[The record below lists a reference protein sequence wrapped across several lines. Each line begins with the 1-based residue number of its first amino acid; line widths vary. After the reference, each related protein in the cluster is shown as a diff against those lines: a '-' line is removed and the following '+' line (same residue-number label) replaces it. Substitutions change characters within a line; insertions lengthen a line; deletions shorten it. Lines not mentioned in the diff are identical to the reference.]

1 MSDHQLADKF
11 LVETLLFSSG
21 SSVTEELLQERL
33 PALINVRAALLELQE
48 DYKGRSF
55 TLSEISPC
63 RWAIRTRPE
72 YSDLCRTLLRPHL
85 KLSKATIETLYVVAY
100 FQPVTR
106 SEIDRIRGVKS
117 GRNSMDVL
125 IFNDWVVPAGR
136 RPGPGNP
143 LTFVTTQKF
152 LEDFDFIDLNS
163 LPDVERLR
171 NEGLINRDLGID
183 LPTGGEEGEDG

>member
-1 MSDHQLADKF
+1 MSDLQLADKF
-11 LVETLLFSSG
+11 LVEALLFSSG
-21 SSVTEELLQERL
+21 SSVTEEQLQERL
-33 PALINVRAALLELQE
+33 PALIDVRASLQELQA
-48 DYKGRSF
+48 DYEGRSF
-55 TLSEISPC
+55 TLSEISPF
-63 RWAIRTRPE
+63 RWAIRTRPDH
-72 YSDLCRTLLRPHL
+72 SDLCREMLRRPL

-152 LEDFDFIDLNS
+152 LEDFNYSDLNS
-163 LPDVERLR
+163 LPDIERLR
-171 NEGLINRDLGID
+171 KEGLINRDLGID
-183 LPTGGEEGEDG
+183 LPSSGEEGDDA

>member
-1 MSDHQLADKF
+1 MSDIQLADKF
-11 LVETLLFSSG
+11 LVEALIFSSG
-21 SSVTEELLQERL
+21 SSVTEEQMQERL
-33 PALINVRAALLELQE
+33 PALVDVRSSLLELQD
-48 DYKGRSF
+48 DYNGRSF
-55 TLSEISPC
+55 TLSEISPG

-72 YSDLCRTLLRPHL
+72 NSDLCRSLLRPPL

-152 LEDFDFIDLNS
+152 LDDFNFTDLNS
-163 LPDVERLR
+163 LPDIERLR
-171 NEGLINRDLGID
+171 KEGLINRDLGID
-183 LPTGGEEGEDG
+183 LPTGSEEGDEG

>member
-1 MSDHQLADKF
+1 MSDIQIADKF
-11 LVETLLFSSG
+11 LVEALLFSSG
-21 SSVTEELLQERL
+21 SSSTEEQLQERL
-33 PALINVRAALLELQE
+33 PALIDVRASLHELQR
-48 DYKGRSF
+48 DYDGRSF
-55 TLSEISPC
+55 TLSEISPN

-72 YSDLCRTLLRPHL
+72 CSDLCREILRRPL
-85 KLSKATIETLYVVAY
+85 KLSKATLETLYVIAY

-125 IFNDWVVPAGR
+125 IYNDWVVPNGR

-152 LEDFDFIDLNS
+152 LEDFNFMDLNS
-163 LPDVERLR
+163 LPDIERLR

-183 LPTGGEEGEDG
+183 LPTTGEEGEEG

>member
-1 MSDHQLADKF
+1 MSDIQIADKF
-11 LVETLLFSSG
+11 LVEALLFSSG
-21 SSVTEELLQERL
+21 SSVTEEQLQERL
-33 PALINVRAALLELQE
+33 PALIDVRTALQELQT
-48 DYKGRSF
+48 DYEGRSF

-72 YSDLCRTLLRPHL
+72 HSDLCRELLRRPL
-85 KLSKATIETLYVVAY
+85 KLSKATIETLYVIAY

-106 SEIDRIRGVKS
+106 GEIDRIRGVKS

-152 LEDFDFIDLNS
+152 LEDFNFTDLDS
-163 LPDVERLR
+163 LPDIERLR
-171 NEGLINRDLGID
+171 KEGLINRDLGID
-183 LPTGGEEGEDG
+183 LPTGGEEGDDG

>member
-1 MSDHQLADKF
+1 MSDRQLSDKF
-11 LVETLLFSSG
+11 LVEALLFSSG
-21 SSVTEELLQERL
+21 SSVTEEQLQERL
-33 PALINVRAALLELQE
+33 PALINVRTALVDLQSE
-48 DYKGRSF
+48 YESRSF
-55 TLSEISPC
+55 SLTEISSG

-72 YSDLCRTLLRPHL
+72 HSDLCRMVLKRPL
-85 KLSKATIETLYVVAY
+85 KLSKATIETLYVIAY

-152 LEDFDFIDLNS
+152 LEDFNYVDLNS
-163 LPDVERLR
+163 LPDIERLR
-171 NEGLINRDLGID
+171 KEGLINRDLGID
-183 LPTGGEEGEDG
+183 LPTGAEEGEDG